1 MRAGPRTR
9 DRPFFLGEKDNV
21 ADTGRPKK
29 WTQAAISKMARA
41 IVEFFESDETRLFTE
56 EFCIAQNISRQRLS
70 EWEKINSEFS
80 DALEHVRQVQT
91 VRLAKNGLMGLYNPK
106 ICSLVMANVIG
117 WSEKQE
123 IKQSGTLTLLAP
135 EAIDKPEDAGQ

>member
-1 MRAGPRTR
+1 M
-9 DRPFFLGEKDNV
+9 

-29 WTQAAISKMARA
+29 WTPVAIKQMARL
-41 IVEFFESDETRLFTE
+41 IVDFFSADDSRLFTE
-56 EFCIAQNISRQRLS
+56 EFCIDQNISRQRLS
-70 EWEKINSEFS
+70 EWEKQSPEFS
-80 DALEHVRQVQT
+80 DALEHVRQLQT

-123 IKQSGTLTLLAP
+123 VKQSGTLTLLAP
-135 EAIDKPEDAGQ
+135 EPIEKPEDSGQ